1 MKITNYSL
9 TRSVVCFSF
18 VVYIYRYHKLI
29 EMHIKKKD
37 IAGLRTDY
45 TLQHLDEKTIANY
58 PIVQFETWLKQA
70 IDNAV
75 MEPTAMVLS
84 TVNETGQP
92 SSRVVLLKDIQEESF
107 YFFTNYKSKKGQEI
121 TQNPNVSLLFFWP
134 ELQRQVRVQGVA
146 EKTDARISDEYF
158 ASRPKESRIGAIS
171 SPQSRIIKNRKELED
186 KIIQK
191 QKEFD
196 QEENIQRPEYW
207 GGYRVRAYYIEFWQ
221 GGANRLHDR
230 IIFEQKD
237 GGWEKYRVA
246 P

>member
-1 MKITNYSL
+1 
-9 TRSVVCFSF
+9 
-18 VVYIYRYHKLI
+18 IYHYHKLI
-29 EMHIKKKD
+29 DMHIKNKN
-37 IAGLRTDY
+37 IASLRTDY
-45 TLQHLDEKTIANY
+45 TLQHLDEKTVANH

-70 IDNAV
+70 IDKEV

-92 SSRVVLLKDIQEESF
+92 SSRVVLLKDIQEEFF
-107 YFFTNYKSKKGQEI
+107 YFFTNYESKKGREI
-121 TQNPNVSLLFFWP
+121 TRNSNVSLLFFWP
-134 ELQRQVRVQGVA
+134 ELQRQVRIQGIA

-158 ASRPKESRIGAIS
+158 ASRTKESRIGAIS
-171 SPQSRIIKNRKELED
+171 SPQSCTIKNRKELED